1 MDDQEQVVD
10 INQRSQ
16 LSHHPSPEK
25 FSLELRYVQKKKY
38 IYIYKYEKN
47 ISNRDKSQGRKA
59 RTITSMVLI
68 VPLGLTNLVVPIFL
82 PSTNLSLST

>member
-25 FSLELRYVQKKKY
+25 FSLELRYVQKKKKN
-38 IYIYKYEKN
+38 IYKYEKN

>member
-25 FSLELRYVQKKKY
+25 FSLELRYVQKKNIY
-38 IYIYKYEKN
+38 IYIY
-47 ISNRDKSQGRKA
+47 ISMKKTFQIEIKVKEGKQE
-59 RTITSMVLI
+59 L
-68 VPLGLTNLVVPIFL
+68 L
-82 PSTNLSLST
+82 PQWF

>member
-25 FSLELRYVQKKKY
+25 FSLELRYVQKKKKY
-38 IYIYKYEKN
+38 IYIY
-47 ISNRDKSQGRKA
+47 ISMKKTFQIEIKVKEGKQE
-59 RTITSMVLI
+59 L
-68 VPLGLTNLVVPIFL
+68 L
-82 PSTNLSLST
+82 PQWF

>member
-25 FSLELRYVQKKKY
+25 FSLELRYVQKKKIY
-38 IYIYKYEKN
+38 IYIY
-47 ISNRDKSQGRKA
+47 ISMKKTFQIEIKVKEGKQE
-59 RTITSMVLI
+59 L
-68 VPLGLTNLVVPIFL
+68 L
-82 PSTNLSLST
+82 PQWF

>member
-25 FSLELRYVQKKKY
+25 FSLELRYVQKKKNIY
-38 IYIYKYEKN
+38 IYI
-47 ISNRDKSQGRKA
+47 
-59 RTITSMVLI
+59 SMKKTFQIEIKVKEGKQEL
-68 VPLGLTNLVVPIFL
+68 L
-82 PSTNLSLST
+82 PQWF

>member
-25 FSLELRYVQKKKY
+25 FSLELRYVQNKKKKKY
-38 IYIYKYEKN
+38 IYIY
-47 ISNRDKSQGRKA
+47 ISMKKTFQIEIKVKEGKQE
-59 RTITSMVLI
+59 L
-68 VPLGLTNLVVPIFL
+68 L
-82 PSTNLSLST
+82 PQWF

>member
-25 FSLELRYVQKKKY
+25 FSLELRYVQKKKKKN
-38 IYIYKYEKN
+38 IYKYEKN

>member
-25 FSLELRYVQKKKY
+25 FSLELRYVQKKKKTY
-38 IYIYKYEKN
+38 I
-47 ISNRDKSQGRKA
+47 
-59 RTITSMVLI
+59 SMKKTFQIEIKVKEGKQEL
-68 VPLGLTNLVVPIFL
+68 L
-82 PSTNLSLST
+82 PQWF

>member
-25 FSLELRYVQKKKY
+25 FSLELRYVQKKKKKTY
-38 IYIYKYEKN
+38 I
-47 ISNRDKSQGRKA
+47 
-59 RTITSMVLI
+59 SMKKTFQIEIKVKEGKQEL
-68 VPLGLTNLVVPIFL
+68 L
-82 PSTNLSLST
+82 PQWF

>member
-25 FSLELRYVQKKKY
+25 FSLELRYVQKKKKTY
-38 IYIYKYEKN
+38 I
-47 ISNRDKSQGRKA
+47 
-59 RTITSMVLI
+59 SMKKTFKIEIKGKEGKQEL
-68 VPLGLTNLVVPIFL
+68 L
-82 PSTNLSLST
+82 PQWF

>member
-25 FSLELRYVQKKKY
+25 FSLELRYVQNKNKKRKKNTC
-38 IYIYKYEKN
+38 ISMKKN
-47 ISNRDKSQGRKA
+47 I
-59 RTITSMVLI
+59 
-68 VPLGLTNLVVPIFL
+68 
-82 PSTNLSLST
+82 